1 MKTIRR
7 ILQIL
12 GLLFI
17 GLCLYVFIGFTYMFY
32 QESKSFAIGM
42 KNVEGAR
49 IIAERNAKI
58 DEYNSVYSQAVKYE
72 KEGKYD
78 LAIEEYKKAFNK
90 GESEWMVRCGLAD
103 SYAKAGQHEL
113 ALQEVDWIIV
123 QNPREEVKNEY
134 LIRKQLLEKLI
145 EREKAV
151 NVTNLD
157 QTAFLLH
164 RVTELKG
171 N

>member
-1 MKTIRR
+1 MKIIGK

-49 IIAERNAKI
+49 INAERTAKI
-58 DEYNSVYSQAVKYE
+58 YE
-72 KEGKYD
+72 SGSIVNFGTKLEEEGKYD
-78 LAIEEYKKAFNK
+78 LAIEQYKKALAMKVNNL
-90 GESEWMVRCGLAD
+90 EEWVIRCALAD
-103 SYAKAGQHEL
+103 VYTKSDKHEL
-113 ALQEVDWIIV
+113 ALEEVDWIIA
-123 QNPREEVKNEY
+123 QNPRENVKNDY

-145 EREKAV
+145 ESKKAV
-151 NVTNLD
+151 NVTNPD
-157 QTAFLLH
+157 QTAFLL
-164 RVTELKG
+164 